1 LKQSAARRSLE
12 FASQLALEFQRD
24 MRVFST
30 KLDDIRKTLM
40 LGLLSDANSLSVAL
54 SSGTSRL
61 GIAVGSGGSA
71 ISAAYLRVCRNT
83 LGFMPTLVQTPMEFV
98 LGLEKL
104 SQAQL
109 YLFSSGGNNPDILAA
124 HDAAVARSADAIHVV
139 TNNAA
144 SELARRCSASQRSF
158 LHVLPVT
165 DPKDGFLATH
175 SLMSTV
181 GALLTASDRVSSH
194 AIGGAFADRY
204 LFDAD
209 EILAMQSRQSLAQT
223 FTSLRRSD
231 TILLLHDPRLM
242 PVGLLIETSVWEAG
256 LCGVQRTDHRNF
268 AHGRHVWLEKRP
280 AETMLISLTGAETRA
295 IWKDIDRSVPSDI
308 RRFSIDLGNC
318 GRFQNAIGILRALT
332 IVEALGRATEIDPGK
347 PGAGPF
353 AKNIYESPSL
363 EKLAEELP
371 AAVRHKR
378 ASMLSCDDPDS
389 GSVDLLQ
396 SLAALKARFTSGT
409 FAGVVLDYDG
419 TIVSA
424 EGRYDPPGAEI
435 VAELSRLL
443 DEGVRLAIAT
453 GRGGSAGEQLR
464 DVIPQAH
471 HAKIL
476 VGYYNGAH
484 IRSLDIDI
492 RSDPPPAHA
501 AITQVIAWLDRNPNL
516 FKKHKFRKGA
526 VQAAI
531 EISDLKDVVEFQRRF
546 SSKFGDAADVRMSR
560 SAHTVDICLMKT
572 CKTAVVNALAYSV
585 DAPAESILCIG
596 DRGAP
601 FGNDY
606 VMLGMPYGVSV
617 DQVCDRPDVCWS
629 FFGMSKTGPQALLHI
644 LRSLHRG
651 PHGLTKLDVDALSNT
666 ET

>member
-1 LKQSAARRSLE
+1 MQ
-12 FASQLALEFQRD
+12 
-24 MRVFST
+24 VFST
-30 KLDDIRKTLM
+30 KLDDIRETLR
-40 LGLLSDANSLSVAL
+40 LGLSSDVNSLSVAL
-54 SSGTSRL
+54 LSGASGL
-61 GIAVGSGGSA
+61 GMAVGSGGST
-71 ISAAYLRVCRNT
+71 ISAEYLRVCRNT
-83 LGFMPTLVQTPMEFV
+83 LGSSPTLVQTPMEFV
-98 LGLEKL
+98 LGLEEL
-104 SQAQL
+104 SQAQV
-109 YLFSSGGNNPDILAA
+109 YLFSAGGNNPDILAA
-124 HDAAVARSADAIHVV
+124 HDAAVVRSADAIHVV

-144 SELARRCSASQRSF
+144 SELARRCAASQKSF
-158 LHVLPVT
+158 LHVLPVA

-181 GALLTASDRVSSH
+181 AALLTASDRVSNH
-194 AIGGAFADRY
+194 AIDGTLADRY

-209 EILAMQSRQSLAQT
+209 EILARQSRQSLTQT
-223 FTSLRRSD
+223 FASLRRSD

-280 AETMLISLTGAETRA
+280 AETMLISLAGAETRA
-295 IWKDIDRSVPSDI
+295 IWKNIDRSVPSDI

-332 IVEALGRATEIDPGK
+332 IVEALGRATGIDPGK

-353 AKNIYESPSL
+353 AKNIYESPGL

-389 GSVDLLQ
+389 GNVDLLQ
-396 SLAALKARFTSGT
+396 SLAALKARFMSGT

-424 EGRYDPPGAEI
+424 EGRYDSPGAEI
-435 VAELSRLL
+435 VAELNRLL

-464 DVIPQAH
+464 NVIPNTH

-476 VGYYNGAH
+476 VGYYNGAY

-492 RSDPPPAHA
+492 RSDPPPADA
-501 AITQVIAWLDRNPNL
+501 VITQVIAWLDRNPNL
-516 FKKHKFRKGA
+516 FKKHKFRKSA

-531 EISDLKDVVEFQRRF
+531 EISDLKDVVEFQRRLF
-546 SSKFGDAADVRMSR
+546 SEFGDAADVRMSR
-560 SAHTVDICLMKT
+560 SAHTVDICLKRT
-572 CKTAVVNALAYSV
+572 CKTAVVNALAYLV

-596 DRGAP
+596 DRGEP

-606 VMLGMPYGVSV
+606 AMLGMPYGISV
-617 DQVCDRPDVCWS
+617 DQVCGRPDVCWS
-629 FFGMSKTGPQALLHI
+629 FFGRSKTGPRALLHI
-644 LRSLHRG
+644 LRALSRG
-651 PHGLTKLDVDALSNT
+651 PDGLTKLDVDTLSNT
-666 ET
+666 GT